1 MTLQLNRVIDFRFR
15 DIKNMCSN
23 IFCSGST
30 IFSEA
35 SCVRVQVE
43 LDSNSVVDQEHINTA
58 CKFDINLGNLMS
70 PIEAENFALAFIRK
84 LLQQRDKIDRGF
96 LKEYC
101 TPDIVAA
108 WQEVLS
114 ALENSNRKLV
124 AVQSGSL
131 ILMLFCPTID
141 SAQQVNDKSW
151 IKSVTSTME
160 NLMKKLG

>member
-1 MTLQLNRVIDFRFR
+1 M
-15 DIKNMCSN
+15 
-23 IFCSGST
+23 
-30 IFSEA
+30 
-35 SCVRVQVE
+35 E
-43 LDSNSVVDQEHINTA
+43 LDSDSVVDQEHISTA
-58 CKFDINLGNLMS
+58 YKLGINLGDLRS

-84 LLQQRDKIDRGF
+84 LLQQRDKIDHGL

-101 TPDIVAA
+101 KSDIVAA

-131 ILMLFCPTID
+131 VLMLFCPTID
-141 SAQQVNDKSW
+141 SAQQLNHKSW
-151 IKSVTSTME
+151 IESVTSTME

>member
-1 MTLQLNRVIDFRFR
+1 MDFPFR
-15 DIKNMCSN
+15 DSKNMCSI

-30 IFSEA
+30 VFVET
-35 SCVRVQVE
+35 SCVRIQVE
-43 LDSNSVVDQEHINTA
+43 LDSDSVVDQEHINTA
-58 CKFDINLGNLMS
+58 CKFGINLGNLRS

-84 LLQQRDKIDRGF
+84 LLQQRDKIDRGL

-101 TPDIVAA
+101 KPDIVAA

-131 ILMLFCPTID
+131 VLMLFCPTIN
-141 SAQQVNDKSW
+141 SAHQLNDKSW
-151 IKSVTSTME
+151 IESVTSMME